1 MYHDVICSSNKMI
14 SNNRKQTLK
23 IISRQLNLCITL
35 CSLYSLYTLCI
46 TLFRATG
53 LGSCS
58 QTCKLTHWSRQGE
71 RHAVQPYRKPDS
83 RIWWCRWPLRCGK
96 ASPCK
101 SFSEIHFFNMQKM
114 SILIGGQFCP
124 WLSTLQ
130 SRWRPSKVII
140 IIIIIISIRFCNM
153 RSSKNL
159 GCGFVLQNW
168 SYLLSQVGDTRR
180 GGRLNTAWSLHPRSP
195 PSLSH
200 CWPRSH
206 PGESIF
212 AILTLTCQNCET
224 SERKERC

>member
-1 MYHDVICSSNKMI
+1 MITDPKYDINTTQATCHWTNININVADYWNIVRPSSKNNLFSRDRKIWKQKCEICWK
-14 SNNRKQTLK
+14 
-23 IISRQLNLCITL
+23 
-35 CSLYSLYTLCI
+35 
-46 TLFRATG
+46 F
-53 LGSCS
+53 
-58 QTCKLTHWSRQGE
+58 
-71 RHAVQPYRKPDS
+71 
-83 RIWWCRWPLRCGK
+83 
-96 ASPCK
+96 
-101 SFSEIHFFNMQKM
+101 HFM
-114 SILIGGQFCP
+114 IGGQFCP

-140 IIIIIISIRFCNM
+140 IIIIVISIRFCNM

-206 PGESIF
+206 PGGNIF

>member
-14 SNNRKQTLK
+14 SNNREQTLK

-35 CSLYSLYTLCI
+35 CSLYTLCI
-46 TLFRATG
+46 T
-53 LGSCS
+53 CS
-58 QTCKLTHWSRQGE
+58 GPRSWGPVHRHASSLTEAVRGNG
-71 RHAVQPYRKPDS
+71 HAVQRYRKPDS
-83 RIWWCRWPLRCGK
+83 RIWWRRWPLRCGK

-206 PGESIF
+206 PGGNIF